1 MGVRLLVRSS
11 WSDRPDTKYEF
22 EFDQERIVVGR
33 SPASD
38 VCLPHRAVSLQHA
51 TIRVQGTR
59 YVVRDEGSTN
69 GTKVNGTAVASAR
82 PKSLSDG
89 DRITL
94 GGFEIEFNGGVAV
107 SQPTSTARTG
117 SIARRFVRDAI
128 EEGAPPLV
136 PVLAVV
142 AGPNSGTKLEVPK
155 PPARLVIGRAETCDL
170 VLTDADS
177 SREHIEVLV
186 DLDGVEAHDLGS
198 KNGMLV
204 NEKPTD
210 RRRLRDG
217 DEIAIGVTRIAFEDP
232 AETAVLDV
240 ARSPDERVAKEP
252 EPLEPPKVSEVAA
265 AEAAPAPKPTPSRPV
280 RKQSMGADWF
290 IYALAALVLALSI
303 AALVFLLKGP

>member
-11 WSDRPDTKYEF
+11 WSDRTDAKYEF

-59 YVVRDEGSTN
+59 YVVQDEGSTN

-82 PKSLSDG
+82 PKALGDG

-94 GGFEIEFNGGVAV
+94 GGFEIEFHGGVAV
-107 SQPTSTARTG
+107 SQPTSSIRTG
-117 SIARRFVRDAI
+117 AIARRLVRDAI
-128 EEGAPPLV
+128 EVEAPPLA
-136 PVLAVV
+136 PFFSIV
-142 AGPNSGTKLEVPK
+142 AGPDAGTRLEVPK

-170 VLTDADS
+170 TLTDADT

-198 KNGMLV
+198 KNGMRV
-204 NEKPTD
+204 NEKPID

-217 DEIAIGVTRIAFEDP
+217 DEISIGSTRIAFEDP
-232 AETAVLDV
+232 AETVVLDV
-240 ARSPDERVAKEP
+240 ARSPDERVSREP
-252 EPLEPPKVSEVAA
+252 VPLVPPAP
-265 AEAAPAPKPTPSRPV
+265 EAAPPPVEAAKPPPKPPARRPSA
-280 RKQSMGADWF
+280 GADWV